1 MKCIKKLVAL
11 TLAAVLALTML
22 TACGESEVQVDLQK
36 SKEIAAVIN
45 ERRADGEKSDLVLSE
60 EASLL
65 LGNWAK
71 VAAANKNNNSSAAV
85 AREKAARES
94 ARAEVKKLT
103 FDGKSVSDITSYTL
117 YSTTANDVKGTLG
130 KYPEWFIHS
139 VEDAANYV
147 AVAVYENGQNASC
160 VAFVIT
166 AK

>member
-45 ERRADGEKSDLVLSE
+45 ERRAAGEKTELVLSE

-71 VAAANKNNNSSAAV
+71 AAAANKNNSSAAV
-85 AREKAARES
+85 AREKAARDS

-103 FDGKSVSDITSYTL
+103 FDGKSVSNITSYTL

-130 KYPEWFIHS
+130 KYPQWFIHS
-139 VEDAANYV
+139 DEDAANYV
-147 AVAVYENGQNASC
+147 AVAVYENGQNSSC
-160 VAFVIT
+160 VVFVIT